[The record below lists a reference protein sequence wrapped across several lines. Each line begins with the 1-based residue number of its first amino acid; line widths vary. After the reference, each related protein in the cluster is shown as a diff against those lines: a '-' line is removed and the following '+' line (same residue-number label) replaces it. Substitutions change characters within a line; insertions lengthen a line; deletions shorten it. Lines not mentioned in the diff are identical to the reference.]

1 MNAPT
6 QVGRSDRGRG
16 SVRDLYEQGERLR
29 ADLRALAEAATQ
41 FTRGWRS
48 LVRDR
53 MERRPYA
60 TLAAAAGVGYVLG
73 GGLPTSLLRV
83 LVGVGSRIA
92 VERLVADVVGAADRR
107 PT

>member
-6 QVGRSDRGRG
+6 QVGRSDRSRG
-16 SVRDLYEQGERLR
+16 SVRDLFEQGERLR
-29 ADLRALAEAATQ
+29 ADLRALGDAAAHL
-41 FTRGWRS
+41 TRGWQS

-73 GGLPTSLLRV
+73 A
-83 LVGVGSRIA
+83 GSRRHCCA
-92 VERLVADVVGAADRR
+92 SFWPSVAASPSSAS
-107 PT
+107 